1 MLPVCTFPS
10 CITDTYLSYLYIHVT
25 CTYLSYLYYMLP
37 VRTFPTMEAS
47 PDLRNK
53 QCIQSQELEASHLQG
68 LKHRIPHEHLK
79 QVTLY

>member
-1 MLPVCTFPS
+1 
-10 CITDTYLSYLYIHVT
+10 
-25 CTYLSYLYYMLP
+25 MLP

-47 PDLRNK
+47 PDLLNK